1 VTAIVASRK
10 SLALTRRIAMSKAE
24 GRKLVAESYKLWDE
38 GDKLV
43 AKGHKLLR
51 EGDKLWDES
60 NKLETEGDKLVAEGK
75 SDLANEVMKPTRFKA
90 YGLTYLPNGGDTI
103 TYLGEAD
110 SVELAIEVADYAAA
124 HPSCYNKL
132 LVEETKEVWSVVT
145 EEKSDKLVA
154 AGRKLLDESNKL
166 LDESYKLL
174 AESYKLLAGDK
185 LLRR

>member
-1 VTAIVASRK
+1 
-10 SLALTRRIAMSKAE
+10 MSKDKLLGDKLRAE
-24 GRKLVAESYKLWDE
+24 GYKLVAEGY
-38 GDKLV
+38 KLV
-43 AKGHKLLR
+43 AEGYKLV
-51 EGDKLWDES
+51 DES

-154 AGRKLLDESNKL
+154 AGRKLLAEGCKL
-166 LDESYKLL
+166 ETKGYKLL
-174 AESYKLLAGDK
+174 ARGNKLLAEGDK